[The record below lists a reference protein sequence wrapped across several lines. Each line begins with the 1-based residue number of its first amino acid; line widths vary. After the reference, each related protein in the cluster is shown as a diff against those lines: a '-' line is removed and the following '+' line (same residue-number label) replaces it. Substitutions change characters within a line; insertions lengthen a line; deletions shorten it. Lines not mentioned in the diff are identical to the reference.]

1 MTGVCIKEGRQRE
14 DTGTQ
19 VMKKAET
26 EVMVMHLQ
34 AKGHLGLPER
44 SWKRQGGSS
53 LRDFGGNMALPTP
66 DFRFLV
72 SRTVR

>member
-19 VMKKAET
+19 VMRKAET

-34 AKGHLGLPER
+34 AKGHLRLPER
-44 SWKRQGGSS
+44 S
-53 LRDFGGNMALPTP
+53 
-66 DFRFLV
+66 
-72 SRTVR
+72 